1 MTRRRLALLLAALVA
16 ASGVLPLLLLAVFG
30 LEILRKR
37 GEQASQESLHA
48 IAEQAAARIA
58 TYIAQQREM
67 LRAIATAIG
76 GEPDAPQ
83 RVRDIS
89 LDAPSLGK
97 LRLVTAE
104 TPPRDLPPMLK
115 PDRIAAALR
124 GSEVASDT
132 YLAELSPAMDVCVPA
147 GKTGVRDA
155 VSRSLASGVGLGA
168 SRSVRLVVSG
178 SPSRS
183 RGPDIGKAST
193 MGR

>member
-1 MTRRRLALLLAALVA
+1 MWEAHFDLADGIQLFDFSAN
-16 ASGVLPLLLLAVFG
+16 
-30 LEILRKR
+30 EILRKR

-115 PDRIAAALR
+115 PFH
-124 GSEVASDT
+124 
-132 YLAELSPAMDVCVPA
+132 
-147 GKTGVRDA
+147 
-155 VSRSLASGVGLGA
+155 SRFPHVD
-168 SRSVRLVVSG
+168 LVVETG
-178 SPSRS
+178 HSRALLDGVEPGVIDLAVLVS
-183 RGPDIGKAST
+183 EDLLSDRNVVLRRS
-193 MGR
+193 